1 MKKTRIL
8 TIVICFLIAIA
19 SFGFAACEL
28 PNSGSK
34 HNYDSEW
41 TYNETEH
48 CHKCTDEGCNEVS
61 DKAKH
66 NFVDGTCSVC
76 QAKKPEDLSTAD
88 LFINLEKSLV
98 NLNNSEG
105 FNVTIGGKNAS
116 VCYPIEFKETN
127 IPAKIAV
134 DADLELFIGKDAD
147 GKLAVNGAG
156 KLAIDV
162 DKNTTEEQFKDL
174 SNDFFRINFDAAVI
188 VKGENAYVQV
198 KGEGEAQDKF
208 FSVMN
213 DSTNYSKTITL
224 DEIKQQLK
232 AAISHIVRG
241 KYYAEEEFDII
252 PTDTTF
258 LSLISMAAKEVL
270 PSVMAEL
277 NKALTP
283 VINTVY
289 AKSEEAI
296 SKYIDLCVENSFIL
310 TETDNGYILKQDFE
324 KMKQLSKDM
333 LDLTV
338 AQYIDKYCG
347 EGTVDNVGKALNT
360 LLDTKI
366 SQILTYCET
375 FLGVTVDDIV
385 AEINKIIAIVLDNE
399 TIASMLPEGTTAS
412 DYTVEKL
419 LNVPEGTTVKTF
431 LLSIVGDK
439 TICDIITQA
448 AEISKDDITGYI
460 EYAINY
466 IKENT
471 YLDILSKL
479 ISDSVGTEIDFTE
492 QKNIILAT
500 TNDMIDIISE
510 IISYEL
516 EIGKDGSFTSSSAK
530 ITLNAKILEKIANN
544 ANFAEIANMLN
555 GLSPDVTVTVSVSK
569 GEFKNAL
576 KIDYE
581 KIIDSITGSE
591 AAAA

>member
-19 SFGFAACEL
+19 SFSFAACEL

-48 CHKCTDEGCNEVS
+48 WHKCTDEGCNEVS

-116 VCYPIEFKETN
+116 VCYPIEFKKTN

-147 GKLAVNGAG
+147 GKLAVNGVG

-232 AAISHIVRG
+232 AAISHIVGG
-241 KYYAEEEFDII
+241 KYYAEEEFDSI

-296 SKYIDLCVENSFIL
+296 SNICVENTFIL
-310 TETDNGYILKQDFE
+310 TETDNGYILKQDFK

-385 AEINKIIAIVLDNE
+385 AEINKIITIVLDNE

-460 EYAINY
+460 EDVIKYV
-466 IKENT
+466 KENT
-471 YLDILSKL
+471 YLDILSEL
-479 ISDSVGTEIDFTE
+479 ISASVGTKIDFTE
-492 QKNIILAT
+492 QKDTILTT

-510 IISYEL
+510 MISYEL

-530 ITLNAKILEKIANN
+530 ITLNDMILEKIAKN
-544 ANFAEIANMLN
+544 ASFAEIASMLN
-555 GLSPDVTVTVSVSK
+555 GLFPDVTVTVSVSK
-569 GEFKNAL
+569 GVFKNAL

-581 KIIDSITGSE
+581 KIIASITESE